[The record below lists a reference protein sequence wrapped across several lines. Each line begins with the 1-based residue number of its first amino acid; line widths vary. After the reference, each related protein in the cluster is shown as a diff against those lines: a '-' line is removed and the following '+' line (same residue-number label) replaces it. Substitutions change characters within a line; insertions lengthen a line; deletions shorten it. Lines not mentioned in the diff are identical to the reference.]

1 MSLDH
6 FVALR
11 WPLRHH
17 ILAESSKPSVIGII
31 VCWVLAVIAS
41 GVYYLTNYAIM
52 IRALTQ
58 QHTNIDD
65 FCQCWENL
73 RAETYH
79 TLLQTQEDASKYLA
93 EGLTAATL
101 IGFVFLAN
109 VVIYIYIAKV
119 VIQSIKQRYRR
130 DDNVVRGTGHHSQPR
145 LKQAKG
151 VMATFL
157 FLTFFIIL
165 WTPVLIIHGFIVTEN
180 KTNYSNP
187 TTQDRM
193 DVILAA
199 ISCCTALFDVS
210 IYFVV
215 ANKTRLTRRLGLHCC
230 KSKEASA
237 STQQEETTQT
247 AFTN

>member
-58 QHTNIDD
+58 QHTNFDD

-119 VIQSIKQRYRR
+119 VIQSIKQRYQ
-130 DDNVVRGTGHHSQPR
+130 G
-145 LKQAKG
+145 
-151 VMATFL
+151 
-157 FLTFFIIL
+157 
-165 WTPVLIIHGFIVTEN
+165 
-180 KTNYSNP
+180 
-187 TTQDRM
+187 
-193 DVILAA
+193 
-199 ISCCTALFDVS
+199 
-210 IYFVV
+210 
-215 ANKTRLTRRLGLHCC
+215 
-230 KSKEASA
+230 
-237 STQQEETTQT
+237 
-247 AFTN
+247 